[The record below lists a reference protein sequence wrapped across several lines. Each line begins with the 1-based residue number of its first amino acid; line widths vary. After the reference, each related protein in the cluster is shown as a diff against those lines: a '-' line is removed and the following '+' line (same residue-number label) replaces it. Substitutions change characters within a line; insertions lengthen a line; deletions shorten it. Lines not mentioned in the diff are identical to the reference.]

1 MAVTKRP
8 TMVYTVAEIR
18 ELLKQPVTPEE
29 IARRKEALKNSDRY
43 LNETELIVG
52 EDLKDWIRQE
62 RGEDLD

>member
-43 LNETELIVG
+43 LNKTEPIVG